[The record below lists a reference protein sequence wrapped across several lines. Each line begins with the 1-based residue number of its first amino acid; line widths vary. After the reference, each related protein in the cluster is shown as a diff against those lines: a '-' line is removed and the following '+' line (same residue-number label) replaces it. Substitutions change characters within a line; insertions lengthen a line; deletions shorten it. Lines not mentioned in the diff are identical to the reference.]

1 METIQPGASFA
12 QIIEKINELVQYVN
26 TREQTSISY
35 NELENK
41 PRIDNIELTESTEMK
56 DLRIDLAQ
64 FPNLTQLEDLV
75 SSVAGNMATQT
86 AETVAAQKVQTEL
99 AVENALKT
107 GYQPQD
113 NMQVLIYA
121 QNEIGEKVRYY
132 ISFAEFAEYTMNY
145 INSKNDIVVGIPS

>member
-12 QIIEKINELVQYVN
+12 DIVAKMNEMITWMN
-26 TREQTSISY
+26 THDATQISY
-35 NELENK
+35 NDLQNK
-41 PRIDNIELTESTEMK
+41 PRIDNLELTESTGMK

-64 FPNLTQLEDLV
+64 FPNIAQLEELV
-75 SSVAGNMATQT
+75 SSVAGNMAAQT

-113 NMQVLIYA
+113 EMKVLIYS
-121 QNEIGEKVRYY
+121 QNESGEMIRYY
-132 ISFAEFAEYTMNY
+132 LSFAELAEYTMNY
-145 INSKNDIVVGIPS
+145 INSKKDIVVGIPS

>member
-26 TREQTSISY
+26 TREQTPISY

-41 PRIDNIELTESTEMK
+41 PRIDNIELTENTEMK
-56 DLRIDLAQ
+56 NLRIDLAQ
-64 FPNLTQLEDLV
+64 FPNITQLEDLV
-75 SSVAGNMATQT
+75 SSVAVNMATQT

-113 NMQVLIYA
+113 NMQVLIYSK
-121 QNEIGEKVRYY
+121 NESGEMVRYY
-132 ISFAEFAEYTMNY
+132 LSLAEFGEYVQNY
-145 INSKNDIVVGIPS
+145 INSKNDIVIGLPG